1 MLQPASIGKSSTAA
15 RKMAAFGIDMRAP
28 ERAGQMSITICNPS
42 RKTIQE
48 LYLVPKLLH
57 MPIY

>member
-1 MLQPASIGKSSTAA
+1 
-15 RKMAAFGIDMRAP
+15 
-28 ERAGQMSITICNPS
+28 MSITICNPS

>member
-1 MLQPASIGKSSTAA
+1 MLQPPSIGKSSTAA
-15 RKMAAFGIDMRAP
+15 RKIPAFGMDMKAP
-28 ERAGQMSITICNPS
+28 ERAGQMLIIIWNPFC
-42 RKTIQE
+42 KTIQG